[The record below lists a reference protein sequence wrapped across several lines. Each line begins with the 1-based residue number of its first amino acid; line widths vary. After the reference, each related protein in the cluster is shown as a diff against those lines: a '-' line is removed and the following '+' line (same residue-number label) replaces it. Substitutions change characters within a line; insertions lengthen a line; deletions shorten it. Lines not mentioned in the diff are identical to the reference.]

1 MAHSGQMQWVVDEV
15 EEKMNKVYKG
25 KQLESLKIV
34 NLDCKSWV
42 ANEVFDLMLSL
53 ELAYESF
60 KNLALEAINQ

>member
-15 EEKMNKVYKG
+15 EEKMNKVYTG

-42 ANEVFDLMLSL
+42 ANEVFDLLVSQDLADNSL
-53 ELAYESF
+53 
-60 KNLALEAINQ
+60 KNLTLEKIN